1 MQTNFNYNYLVQT
14 SENNGSRWLDRDSS
28 SVHVINSDY
37 PMTGLQKMG
46 YVFFNFVSNV
56 VPTFRFNK
64 VSVTKFRPTKEQILE
79 SASQR
84 SAAVS
89 PSRFLCDLFW
99 DSLDW
104 EKYEKELN
112 QPINILEVGCG
123 TGRYAK
129 HISRKFSFS
138 SYTGIDIREYSE
150 WRTFGESNVT
160 FIKGSYEDLLELATD
175 QNVIIT
181 QSALEHF
188 VKDKK
193 FFKNIDQYAS
203 KRSEKT
209 LAIHIFPSAI
219 CLVKFLFHGI
229 RQYNLRTI
237 LNLVNQSG
245 VTPRVRIFALGGVHS
260 NYFHF
265 VRITLR
271 SVIHKQPIST
281 LNPKDYFS
289 DLGASALRDSLNN
302 STIMPSF
309 YALEMFWDK

>member
-1 MQTNFNYNYLVQT
+1 
-14 SENNGSRWLDRDSS
+14 
-28 SVHVINSDY
+28 
-37 PMTGLQKMG
+37 MTGLQKMG
-46 YVFFNFVSNV
+46 YVFFNLLSNV
-56 VPTFRFNK
+56 VPACRFNK
-64 VSVTKFRPTKEQILE
+64 ASVTKFRPTKEQILE
-79 SASQR
+79 SALQR

-104 EKYEKELN
+104 DKYAKELN
-112 QPINILEVGCG
+112 QPIQILEVGCG

-150 WRTFGESNVT
+150 WKAFDQSNVT
-160 FIKGSYEDLLELATD
+160 FINGSYEDLIELATD

-188 VKDKK
+188 VKDKM
-193 FFKNIDQYAS
+193 FFKSIDQYAS
-203 KRSEKT
+203 NRSEKT
-209 LAIHIFPSAI
+209 LAIHLFPSAV

-237 LNLVNQSG
+237 LSLVNQSAA
-245 VTPRVRIFALGGVHS
+245 TPRVRIFTLGGIHS

-271 SVIHKQPIST
+271 SVIHKKPIST
-281 LNPKDYFS
+281 LDPEDYFT
-289 DLGASALRDSLNN
+289 DLGSSALRDSLNN
-302 STIMPSF
+302 STFMPSF